1 MLKLPM
7 KLSIAI
13 PALECMTVR
22 ERPLPL
28 VFRFGDLGE
37 IMKTLK
43 FAVVAAALIVAGAQ
57 PLAAKDAKTYAIVNE
72 AVGVPV
78 FPHDITDRPY
88 KVLGEVTA
96 GVRKATIFSKEASQ
110 EKIYHELWERAEKL
124 GADAVIKA
132 SYGDSH
138 VTAFS
143 WGKTNATG
151 TAIKFIDA
159 PAPAAGTN

>member
-1 MLKLPM
+1 
-7 KLSIAI
+7 
-13 PALECMTVR
+13 MTVD

-28 VFRFGDLGE
+28 VFRFGDLGD
-37 IMKTLK
+37 IMKIVKSAALA
-43 FAVVAAALIVAGAQ
+43 AVLIVAGVQ

-72 AVGVPV
+72 AVGAPV

-110 EKIYHELWERAEKL
+110 EKIYRELWERAEKL
-124 GADAVIKA
+124 GADAVINAK
-132 SYGDSH
+132 YGDSH

-151 TAIKFIDA
+151 TAVKFVET
-159 PAPAAGTN
+159 PAPAGAN